1 MLLKGS
7 NMDEGR
13 ALSLTAEDVV
23 VWGETTS
30 TTFPGTGSRR
40 GASDIFV
47 AVYGDWAANSASM
60 PLKSTSLLGGV
71 EGDSLYTVTA
81 GPPGLFYLG
90 GSTTSSDL
98 PVNGGF
104 DTEMESAGLE
114 GFVMRVRLEEAPTVE
129 WASFVGG
136 SGMDEVLALKVDNK
150 NPDRLFIGGTTTSLD
165 LKYSDQGYNPGTN
178 AGREDMFLLAVDLK
192 ASPSSDAGTG
202 PGGDGGTDAGTGPG
216 GDGGTDAGTGGPVS
230 ALGWSCGASG
240 SSGGVGALALGS
252 LAGLALLAS
261 RRGRRA

>member
-1 MLLKGS
+1 V
-7 NMDEGR
+7 DEGR

-23 VWGETTS
+23 VWGDTTS
-30 TTFPGTGSRR
+30 ATLPGAGSRR
-40 GASDIFV
+40 GPSDIFV
-47 AVYGDWAANSASM
+47 AVYGDWALTSVSM
-60 PLKSTSLLGGV
+60 PLRSTSLLGGV
-71 EGDSLYTVTA
+71 QGESLYTVTA

-98 PVNGGF
+98 PVDGGF
-104 DTEMESAGLE
+104 DTEMELAGLE

-136 SGMDEVLALKVDNK
+136 SGVDKVLALKVDDK
-150 NPDRLFIGGTTTSLD
+150 NPDRLFIGGTTTSSN

-178 AGREDMFLLAVDLK
+178 AGGEDMFLLAVDLN
-192 ASPSSDAGTG
+192 AFPDAGTG

-252 LAGLALLAS
+252 LAGLALLAL